1 MLNSL
6 RSVLC
11 AVAILSAG
19 SIAHAADRN
28 VPSVAYP
35 TIQSAIDAAQR
46 GDTVRVGA
54 GIYNERLN
62 LLGKQISVIGAGQ
75 FLTIIDPQGGGGHLV
90 TCATGETTATVIEGM
105 TLRLS
110 PTGAVYL
117 NNAGVTLRACR
128 MQSNSAHRG
137 AAIFGEQNA
146 TAVLDHCVLNFNTA
160 NDLGGAVYLGSGG
173 TLTAI
178 NSTFQGNTANN
189 EGGAVYMISGAS
201 MSMSGCSMIANT
213 AQNMGGA
220 MRLISVAGSVSQTQF
235 SHNRVGLGSKT
246 VRGGS
251 LALGGSCPQFSNCV
265 FNDCLAVSES
275 GGCCGNSAY
284 GGSVH
289 LDVSSSSMFLACS
302 WNRSNART
310 LNAVYDANRSRGG
323 AVYCDSNSSS
333 AFIACS
339 FTESTAYASNSGW
352 GGEAEAGA
360 IAMFRSSPSI
370 VDCRF
375 EGCMAQ
381 GQSGV
386 RGGALRCWDFSSPS
400 VLNSEFTDCTA
411 VDGGAVFM
419 DGRSSPT
426 FGACK
431 FRGCAVLGVGG
442 VAFANDAPALFFDS
456 LFQSNQSNS
465 GSVIWSGGSQFS
477 TFTNCD
483 FCSNSGADFVGNYVD
498 GGGNETLKEC
508 PEDCNA
514 NGLNDAWDLE
524 HGFTDC
530 DMNGTLDVC
539 DIAAT
544 PARDCNGD
552 GTLDSCQAGTPGA
565 GDCDA
570 DGVPDACEADC
581 DEDGIPD
588 DCAVAGNLVQDCN
601 SNGVPDSCDLA
612 SSPDCNGNGI
622 PDSCDPDCDQDGTP
636 NDCEILA
643 GAQDCDADGIP
654 DACELAANPSLD
666 LNKDGTIDACQPGMQ
681 YAGLQVEVLPIV
693 GRSELGTLPETAV
706 CYRIYAKVSSPMASV
721 VGFYGN
727 GSHPMVLAAP
737 GGFWNAGAG
746 GGVASE
752 IPCELG
758 KLPPEV
764 AYDSWLTIG
773 LDCADGNGVQVVDF
787 DFEAFDAGA
796 GMADDNAVV
805 FVLPGLAQSV
815 AGADGRVLL
824 AQLTT
829 TQPVAIS
836 GSFNL
841 VGRNSSGT
849 PGAAGSWVAV
859 AQQIPAPDLVDC
871 NGNGVHD
878 AFDIAF
884 GTASDC
890 DEDGVPDSCQRPGA
904 SGDCNGNGEPDS
916 CDIVSGQSL
925 DANANGVPDE
935 CECPADLDG
944 NGRVDADD
952 LIAILVNW
960 GGSSSSGADIDG
972 DGWVDAKDLGL
983 VLSAWGP
990 CD

>member
-1 MLNSL
+1 M
-6 RSVLC
+6 
-11 AVAILSAG
+11 
-19 SIAHAADRN
+19 AHAADRN
-28 VPSVAYP
+28 VPSVTYP
-35 TIQSAIDAAQR
+35 TIQSAINAAET

-62 LLGKQISVIGAGQ
+62 MLGKQISVIGAGQ

-128 MQSNSAHRG
+128 MQSNSSDRG
-137 AAIFGEQNA
+137 AAILGEQNA
-146 TAVLDHCVLNFNTA
+146 TAVLDHCVLNFNTSS
-160 NDLGGAVYLGSGG
+160 NVGGAVCLGAGG
-173 TLTAI
+173 TLTAV
-178 NSTFQGNTANN
+178 NSTFQGNTAFT
-189 EGGAVYMISGAS
+189 EGGAVYMVGGGS
-201 MSMSGCSMIANT
+201 MSMSGCSMVGNT
-213 AQNMGGA
+213 ARRMGGA
-220 MRLISVAGSVSQTQF
+220 MFLSAVSGSVSQTQF
-235 SHNRVGLGSKT
+235 SGNRVLGEYPEHDP
-246 VRGGS
+246 RGGS
-251 LALGGSCPQFSNCV
+251 LALSGVCPQISYCD
-265 FNDCLAVSES
+265 FNDCLAAMEGWTWCSS
-275 GGCCGNSAY
+275 GTSAF
-284 GGSVH
+284 GGSVY
-289 LDVSSSSMFLACS
+289 LGSNSNSSFVACN
-302 WNRSNART
+302 WIRTAARVGIYG
-310 LNAVYDANRSRGG
+310 NGRSRGG
-323 AVYCDSNSSS
+323 AVYCDYNAISS
-333 AFIACS
+333 FIACS
-339 FTESTAYASNSGW
+339 FVQASAFATTLDGSCGYIME
-352 GGEAEAGA
+352 GEGGA
-360 IAMFRSSPSI
+360 IAMNRSSPSI

-375 EGCMAQ
+375 EGCAAQ
-381 GQSGV
+381 GQSA
-386 RGGALRCWDFSSPS
+386 RGGALRCWDFSSPT
-400 VLNSEFTDCTA
+400 VMNSEFTNCGA
-411 VDGGAVFM
+411 IDGGAVFM

-426 FGACK
+426 FGACE
-431 FRGCAVLGVGG
+431 FRECTGSSTGG
-442 VAFANDAPALFFDS
+442 VARAGDAPALFFDS
-456 LFQSNQSNS
+456 LFQGNQSNS
-465 GSVIWSGGSQFS
+465 GSVLWSAGPQFS
-477 TFTNCD
+477 TFVNCD
-483 FCSNSGADFVGNYVD
+483 FCSNSGADIVGSYVD
-498 GGGNETLKEC
+498 GGSNETAKEC

-581 DEDGIPD
+581 DDDGIPD
-588 DCAVAGNLVQDCN
+588 DCAVADDLVPDCN
-601 SNGVPDSCDLA
+601 ANGIPDSCDLERL
-612 SSPDCNGNGI
+612 PDCNGNGI
-622 PDSCDPDCDQDGTP
+622 PDACDPDCDHDGTP
-636 NDCEILA
+636 DDCEILA
-643 GAQDCDADGIP
+643 GAQDCDADGVP
-654 DACELAANPSLD
+654 DACELATNPSLD

-681 YAGLQVEVLPIV
+681 YAGLQVEVVPIV
-693 GRSELGTLPETAV
+693 GRSSLGTLPATAV
-706 CYRIYAKVSSPMASV
+706 CYRIYAKVSNPMASV

-737 GGFWNAGAG
+737 GGFWNAADG
-746 GGVASE
+746 GGTSSE

-758 KLPPEV
+758 KLSPEV

-773 LDCADGNGVQVVDF
+773 LECADGNGVQVVDLDF
-787 DFEAFDAGA
+787 DAFDAGA
-796 GMADDNAVV
+796 GIADDNAVV
-805 FVLPGLAQSV
+805 FVLPGIAQSV
-815 AGADGRVLL
+815 AGPDGRVLL
-824 AQLTT
+824 AQLTA

-859 AQQIPAPDLVDC
+859 GQQIPAPDLVDC
-871 NGNGVHD
+871 NGNGIHD
-878 AFDIAF
+878 AFDIAL
-884 GTASDC
+884 GNVSDC

-904 SGDCNGNGEPDS
+904 GGDCNGNGEPDF
-916 CDIVSGQSL
+916 CDIVSGFSL
-925 DANANGVPDE
+925 DANANDVPDE

-952 LIAILVNW
+952 LVAILVNW
-960 GGSSSSGADIDG
+960 GGGPSSGADIDG

>member
-1 MLNSL
+1 M
-6 RSVLC
+6 
-11 AVAILSAG
+11 
-19 SIAHAADRN
+19 
-28 VPSVAYP
+28 
-35 TIQSAIDAAQR
+35 
-46 GDTVRVGA
+46 
-54 GIYNERLN
+54 
-62 LLGKQISVIGAGQ
+62 
-75 FLTIIDPQGGGGHLV
+75 
-90 TCATGETTATVIEGM
+90 
-105 TLRLS
+105 
-110 PTGAVYL
+110 
-117 NNAGVTLRACR
+117 
-128 MQSNSAHRG
+128 
-137 AAIFGEQNA
+137 
-146 TAVLDHCVLNFNTA
+146 
-160 NDLGGAVYLGSGG
+160 
-173 TLTAI
+173 
-178 NSTFQGNTANN
+178 
-189 EGGAVYMISGAS
+189 
-201 MSMSGCSMIANT
+201 
-213 AQNMGGA
+213 
-220 MRLISVAGSVSQTQF
+220 
-235 SHNRVGLGSKT
+235 
-246 VRGGS
+246 
-251 LALGGSCPQFSNCV
+251 
-265 FNDCLAVSES
+265 
-275 GGCCGNSAY
+275 
-284 GGSVH
+284 
-289 LDVSSSSMFLACS
+289 
-302 WNRSNART
+302 
-310 LNAVYDANRSRGG
+310 
-323 AVYCDSNSSS
+323 
-333 AFIACS
+333 
-339 FTESTAYASNSGW
+339 
-352 GGEAEAGA
+352 
-360 IAMFRSSPSI
+360 
-370 VDCRF
+370 
-375 EGCMAQ
+375 
-381 GQSGV
+381 
-386 RGGALRCWDFSSPS
+386 
-400 VLNSEFTDCTA
+400 NSEFTNCA
-411 VDGGAVFM
+411 ALDGGAVCM

-426 FGACK
+426 FGACE
-431 FRGCAVLGVGG
+431 FRECTGSDRGG
-442 VAFANDAPALFFDS
+442 VTLASDAPALFFDS
-456 LFQSNQSNS
+456 LFQGNQSSS
-465 GSVIWSGGSQFS
+465 GSVIWSNGSQFS

-498 GGGNETLKEC
+498 GGGNETLNEC

-539 DIAAT
+539 DITAT

-552 GTLDSCQAGTPGA
+552 GTLDSCQAGTPSA

-581 DEDGIPD
+581 DDDGIPD
-588 DCAVAGNLVQDCN
+588 DCAVAGNLVPDCN

-622 PDSCDPDCDQDGTP
+622 PDACDPDCDQDGTP

-643 GAQDCDADGIP
+643 GAQDCDADGVP
-654 DACELAANPSLD
+654 DACELAANPLLD

-681 YAGLQVEVLPIV
+681 YAGLQVEVVPIV
-693 GRSELGTLPETAV
+693 GRSALGTLPATAV
-706 CYRIYAKVSSPMASV
+706 CYRIYAKVSNPSASV

-737 GGFWNAGAG
+737 GGFWNAAAG
-746 GGVASE
+746 GGVSSE

-773 LDCADGNGVQVVDF
+773 LDCTDGNGVQVVDF

-796 GMADDNAVV
+796 GITDDNAVV
-805 FVLPGLAQSV
+805 FVLPGIAQSV

-824 AQLTT
+824 AQLTA

-878 AFDIAF
+878 AFDIAL
-884 GTASDC
+884 GTSSDC
-890 DEDGVPDSCQRPGA
+890 DEDGVPDSCQQPGA

-952 LIAILVNW
+952 LVAILVNW
-960 GGSSSSGADIDG
+960 GGGSSTGADIDG